1 MDNFIR
7 SVDTPVEAIEVFKQ
21 LQPLLSKY
29 GFEQKILTKE
39 IPEDMRSIS
48 DTNRVE
54 VEPSKM
60 GSSVLA
66 LQWTVT
72 EDSLQ
77 VCGDTSKEV
86 ETQITQW
93 KPFSLVSFCTFRR
106 SHETTS

>member
-1 MDNFIR
+1 
-7 SVDTPVEAIEVFKQ
+7 
-21 LQPLLSKY
+21 
-29 GFEQKILTKE
+29 
-39 IPEDMRSIS
+39 MRSIG
-48 DTNRVE
+48 DTNRGE

-86 ETQITQW
+86 ETPITQW
-93 KPFSLVSFCTFRR
+93 KPFFLVSFCTIRR